1 MMSLRESSVQYEI
14 QNIEKKKRP
23 KLWKESTEL
32 RE

>member
-1 MMSLRESSVQYEI
+1 MSLQENSAQYEI
-14 QNIEKKKRP
+14 QNIEKMKRP